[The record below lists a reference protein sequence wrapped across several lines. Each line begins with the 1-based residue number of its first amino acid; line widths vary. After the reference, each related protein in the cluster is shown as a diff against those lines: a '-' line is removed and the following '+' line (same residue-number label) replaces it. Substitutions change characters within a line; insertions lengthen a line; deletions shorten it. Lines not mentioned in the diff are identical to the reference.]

1 MTIKRAAAYGVL
13 SVLVLAWLSAA
24 ASISRQTPP
33 TSDEPRRPVQTAGTE
48 TLAAD
53 VQAQAERLKQRL
65 ATAPAPQE
73 PSRNPFTFSVRPPQ
87 RQQRAPVPVDVAP
100 PAPLVPM
107 EPALEL
113 IGVAESQSPKGPIR
127 TAIIST
133 AAEDLFMV
141 KEGEIL
147 GGRYRVVAVGAD
159 AVELSDLVTGAVRRL
174 GLRS

>member
-24 ASISRQTPP
+24 ASISRQTP
-33 TSDEPRRPVQTAGTE
+33 TASDEPRQPVQTSGTE

-65 ATAPAPQE
+65 STAPTPQE

-87 RQQRAPVPVDVAP
+87 RQRRAPEPVDVAVP
-100 PAPLVPM
+100 PPPIAV

-141 KEGEIL
+141 KEGETIA
-147 GGRYRVVAVGAD
+147 GRYRVVAVGPD
-159 AVELSDLVTGAVRRL
+159 AVELSDLVTGTVRRL
-174 GLRS
+174 ALRS

>member
-53 VQAQAERLKQRL
+53 VQAQAERLKQ
-65 ATAPAPQE
+65 
-73 PSRNPFTFSVRPPQ
+73 RPPQ